1 MAQINYNTR
10 HLLMTIPAMIP
21 TKINIPRPRMEV
33 VLRPRIFSILD
44 EGWAA
49 PTALTLISAP
59 AGSGKTTLL
68 VNWLKNKKHK
78 AAWFS
83 LGEEDDLFPRFVS
96 YVIAALQSL
105 DPGLGR
111 SAAKAFTSGDGQT
124 PQSEAVINSLL
135 RDCSVLE
142 HPVALVL
149 EDYHFIKSAEIHR
162 LVAGIAEY
170 LQPHLRLFITT
181 RSDPPLPLAKWRVRH
196 QLVEIRS
203 SDLQFTAQET
213 GEFLR
218 RVMKVDLSAAELSN
232 LQQQTEG
239 WAAGLQLAA
248 LSQRSRKQGI
258 SWSWGDGS
266 RDLSDYLMA
275 EVLRQLPLEKQDF
288 LMQTA
293 LVTRFSAALCN
304 ALTGGNNAQALLD
317 ELDSENLF
325 LVSLDDSREWF
336 RFHHLFADFLQKQA
350 WIKYPAEAIRGI
362 HQRAARWL
370 AAQGYVTEAIE
381 HALTAQDYEFA
392 AALIGP
398 QSQEWMRR
406 GEVATILEKMKQLPD
421 EIVSRNAGLCI
432 WYGWVYALGDSPQ
445 LAEQWS
451 DRAEAVLSPDLET
464 VAADPEKF
472 GLNIRNTHAQILAI
486 RATAARHRHDF
497 QTAVRLAEQ
506 ALRIV
511 PEGNIHLQMIVSA
524 GLSTSQIEVGNFA
537 QADSVTSA
545 TRQLAYQTEHPFI
558 AFSMLIN
565 EAVLA
570 MIRGQLYKAHQA
582 AEDALHLADA
592 ESMQH
597 LAFIPHGYLGEVN
610 FLWNKLNEARR
621 HILQGNHNLN
631 FKEYPTSSIRAYLH
645 LAMLHQAEGEFAQAQ
660 DALEKARRFAQKHQA
675 AELFERAKGLQA
687 LYQFS
692 AGKTE
697 AVERWAKS
705 SGWES
710 FDPVQSKLPFNEEAF
725 YAACRYRIELAKPI
739 EYQKVKALLEW
750 RLGEAEVQNR
760 VGVILEVRLLQA
772 RLYQAQGESD
782 AALAALIQAVTL
794 AEPEK
799 FIRPF
804 LDAGEWIEALLL
816 RVPHSHSARA
826 FAQTILTHLHTRKP
840 QQTPVLLEPLNEQEL
855 GILRLMAQG
864 FSNPE
869 IAQKRTLAVSTVR
882 WYVKHIH
889 RKLGV
894 HNRTQAAARAR
905 EMNLL

>member
-1 MAQINYNTR
+1 
-10 HLLMTIPAMIP
+10 MTVPAMIP
-21 TKINIPRPRMEV
+21 TKINIPRPRMDV
-33 VLRPRIFSILD
+33 VVRPRIFSILD

-68 VNWLKNKKHK
+68 VNWLQNKKHK

-83 LGEEDDLFPRFVS
+83 LGDEDDLFPRFVS

-105 DPGLGR
+105 DPVLGR

-135 RDCSVLE
+135 RDCAVLE

-162 LVAGIAEY
+162 LVAEIAEY
-170 LQPHLRLFITT
+170 LQPYLRLFITT
-181 RSDPPLPLAKWRVRH
+181 RNDPPLPLAKWRVRH

-218 RVMKVDLSAAELSN
+218 RVMKVDLPAAELTN

-248 LSQRSRKQGI
+248 LSLRSRKQQGI
-258 SWSWGDGS
+258 AWSWGDGN

-275 EVLRQLPLEKQDF
+275 EVLGQLPPEKQDF

-304 ALTGGNNAQALLD
+304 TLTGGNNAQALLD

-350 WIKYPAEAIRGI
+350 LIRYPAEAIRGL

-370 AAQGYVTEAIE
+370 AGQGYVTEAIE
-381 HALTAQDYEFA
+381 HALAAQDYEFA

-421 EIVSRNAGLCI
+421 EIVSKNAGLCI

-445 LAEQWS
+445 LAERWS
-451 DRAEAVLSPDLET
+451 DRAEAVLSPDLKT
-464 VAADPEKF
+464 VAADPEQF
-472 GLNIRNTHAQILAI
+472 GPGIRNSHAQILAI

-497 QTAVRLAEQ
+497 QTAVQLAEQ

-511 PEGNIHLQMIVSA
+511 PKGNTHLQMIISA
-524 GLSTSQIEVGNFA
+524 GLSTSQIEVGDFA

-545 TRQLAYQTEHPFI
+545 TRQLAYQTGHPFI
-558 AFSMLIN
+558 EFSMLIN

-570 MIRGQLYKAHQA
+570 MARGQLYKAYQV

-610 FLWNKLNEARR
+610 FLWNKLNEARQ

-631 FKEYPTSSIRAYLH
+631 FKEYPTSSVRAYLN
-645 LAMLHQAEGEFAQAQ
+645 LAMLHQAEGEFAQAL
-660 DALEKARRFAQKHQA
+660 DALEKARRFAQKHQVA
-675 AELFERAKGLQA
+675 DLFERAKGLQA

-705 SGWES
+705 SGWDS
-710 FDPVQSKLPFNEEAF
+710 FDPVQSKLLFNEESF
-725 YAACRYRIELAKPI
+725 YAACRYRIDLAKPT
-739 EYQKVKALLEW
+739 EYQKVEALLEW
-750 RLGEAEVQNR
+750 CLGEAEAQQR
-760 VGVILEVRLLQA
+760 VGVILKVRLLQVC
-772 RLYQAQGESD
+772 LYQVQGESD
-782 AALAALIQAVTL
+782 AALAALVQALTL

-804 LDAGEWIEALLL
+804 LDAGELLESL
-816 RVPHSHSARA
+816 LPRVPHSHSARA
-826 FAQTILTHLHTRKP
+826 FAQTILTNFHTQKP
-840 QQTPVLLEPLNEQEL
+840 QPMPVLLEPLNEQEL

-869 IAQKRTLAVSTVR
+869 IAQKRALAVSTVR

-905 EMNLL
+905 EMDLL